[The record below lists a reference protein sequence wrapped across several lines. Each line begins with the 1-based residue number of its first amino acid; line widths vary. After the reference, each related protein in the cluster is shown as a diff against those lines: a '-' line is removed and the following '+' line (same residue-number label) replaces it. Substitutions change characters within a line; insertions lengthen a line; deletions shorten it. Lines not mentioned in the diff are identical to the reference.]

1 MEKYLDWFT
10 QKIFGFVR
18 EFFRRL
24 FFIEKNCAHLKTYL
38 EDHFS
43 RKGFELEKHGKKTKH
58 ENVNQKPWILD
69 FRYCSSLTK
78 FYGKRFVFVREFF
91 RRLFFIEKNC
101 ALMKTYRK
109 DHFSRKGFEL
119 EKHGKKTKQENGN
132 QKPWI
137 LDFGQFSSLTK
148 FIRENIWIGFHRKI
162 GIRER
167 ACPTIIFHGKTL
179 LRARAFLESFFQ
191 GKK

>member
-1 MEKYLDWFT
+1 M
-10 QKIFGFVR
+10 
-18 EFFRRL
+18 
-24 FFIEKNCAHLKTYL
+24 
-38 EDHFS
+38 
-43 RKGFELEKHGKKTKH
+43 
-58 ENVNQKPWILD
+58 
-69 FRYCSSLTK
+69 
-78 FYGKRFVFVREFF
+78 GKRQ
-91 RRLFFIEKNC
+91 
-101 ALMKTYRK
+101 
-109 DHFSRKGFEL
+109 
-119 EKHGKKTKQENGN
+119 KQENGN

-191 GKK
+191 GKN